1 MNSPGHR
8 LSRLATR
15 AVRSHLVGPNQ
26 RWVFEPPAPGWIPS
40 RVEHT
45 SLYLHVPF
53 CRSCCSYYPYTKV
66 AFAEALVEPYTKAAL
81 AEVDWWADT
90 IGPAEVTSVYI
101 GGGTPTL
108 ALGSVASVLARVRE
122 RFRLTG
128 DICIEAN
135 PADVDQEIVRRLHG
149 AGVTLV
155 SLGVQSFRPQNLA
168 LLGRRYEP
176 SVAERALALLAE
188 SGFTSV
194 NADLMF
200 ALPGQMA
207 DELTATGAGRGERAH
222 RQGDDCGADSG
233 DAQGF

>member
-1 MNSPGHR
+1 
-8 LSRLATR
+8 
-15 AVRSHLVGPNQ
+15 
-26 RWVFEPPAPGWIPS
+26 
-40 RVEHT
+40 
-45 SLYLHVPF
+45 
-53 CRSCCSYYPYTKV
+53 
-66 AFAEALVEPYTKAAL
+66 
-81 AEVDWWADT
+81 
-90 IGPAEVTSVYI
+90 VTSVYI

-135 PADVDQEIVRRLHG
+135 PADVDHVTVRRLHG

-168 LLGRRYEP
+168 RLGRRYEP
-176 SVAERALALLAE
+176 SVAER
-188 SGFTSV
+188 GFTSV